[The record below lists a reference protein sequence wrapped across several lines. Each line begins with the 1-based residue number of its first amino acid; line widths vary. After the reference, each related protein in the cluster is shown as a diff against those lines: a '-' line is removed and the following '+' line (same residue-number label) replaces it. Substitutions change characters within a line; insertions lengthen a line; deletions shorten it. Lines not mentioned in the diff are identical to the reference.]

1 MRDMNR
7 CAPERTDRAVT
18 HLTATELAGYL
29 DDDLP
34 LAERRAVEEHLDA
47 CDDCRAEVV
56 DVARVLDR
64 HADAGTVP
72 TGSSRRRMPLGLAG
86 LAAAAV
92 LAALLLVRPEAP
104 APPAPA
110 AEVER
115 VSFEGVDP
123 LAAYAPADEAAVSR
137 DALRFAWADRGTES
151 YRVSLMTEAGSL
163 IWSGTV
169 TDTIVEPPAAIE
181 LAPGERFFWFVD
193 AIDGGVVARTR
204 PHSFIVAP

>member
-1 MRDMNR
+1 M
-7 CAPERTDRAVT
+7 T
-18 HLTATELAGYL
+18 HLTDSALAGYL

-64 HADAGTVP
+64 HADAGTAP
-72 TGSSRRRMPLGLAG
+72 TGSSRRGMSLKIAG

-92 LAALLLVRPEAP
+92 LAALLLVRPDVP

-110 AEVER
+110 PGTER
-115 VSFEGVDP
+115 VSFEGVDR
-123 LAAYAPADEAAVSR
+123 LSAYAPADEAAVSR
-137 DALRFAWADRGTES
+137 DALRFAWADHGTDS

-169 TDTIVEPPAAIE
+169 TDTVVHPPAAIE
-181 LAPGERFFWFVD
+181 LAPGQRFFWFVD
-193 AIDGGVVARTR
+193 AIDGGVVARTT
-204 PHSFIVAP
+204 PHSFTVAP